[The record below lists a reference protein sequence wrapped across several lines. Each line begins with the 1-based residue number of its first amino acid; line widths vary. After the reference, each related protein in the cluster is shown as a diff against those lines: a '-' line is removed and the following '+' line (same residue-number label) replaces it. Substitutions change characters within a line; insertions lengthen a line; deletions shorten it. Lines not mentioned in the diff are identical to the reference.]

1 MTRNRP
7 IQVTTAV
14 LVYVILLFSL
24 QIFLLVV
31 AVEGFLEHDAALA
44 WSATAISVVLAA
56 GSVMFYRQLQR
67 G

>member
-1 MTRNRP
+1 MSRRP
-7 IQVTTAV
+7 ALQISTAV

-31 AVEGFLEHDAALA
+31 AVEGFLEHDPGLA
-44 WSATAISVVLAA
+44 WSATAVSIVLAG
-56 GSVMFYRQLQR
+56 GSLLFYRSLHR